1 MRLRTID
8 KADVRNK
15 KVLVRVDFNVFIEDG
30 KIMDD
35 FRIRRVIP
43 TLKYLTKQRAK
54 VIIAAHFGRPVDEKT
69 GAIDKESFS
78 MKDIAKRLAKDVGQK
93 VIFVSDCIGEKAQ
106 RASIKLKSGEILML
120 ENLRF
125 HPEEEKNDE
134 VFASRLASLADI
146 YVNEAFS
153 VSHRAHASV
162 SAITRFL
169 PSYAGFVFNEE
180 VKTLHRVYDKPK
192 HPLVMV
198 MGGAKV
204 ETKIKLIQRFF
215 DKADDILL
223 GGLIANYVLKAKGI
237 AIGKSRIDDK
247 MTRKLKDLNWTST
260 KLHLPVDVVVAKE
273 ISNNA
278 WLKTVAVGTVNDDE
292 FILDI
297 GSDTGELFA
306 SIAGAA
312 KTIIWNGPLG
322 FSELPNF
329 AAGTENFAKAIAR
342 DKAFRVVGGG
352 ESIAALDQLGLYDK
366 IDFVSTGGGAML
378 EFLAGEPMPGVEALL
393 NKKSIKFLKFIK

>member
-15 KVLVRVDFNVFIEDG
+15 KVLMRVDFNVFVEDG
-30 KIMDD
+30 NIMDD
-35 FRIRRVIP
+35 FRIRRAIP
-43 TLKYLTKQRAK
+43 TIKYLLKNKAK
-54 VIIAAHFGRPVDEKT
+54 VILITHFGRPAEGVGLSKEDRARFSLRGIARRLEKDL
-69 GAIDKESFS
+69 GH
-78 MKDIAKRLAKDVGQK
+78 K
-93 VIFVSDCIGEKAQ
+93 VLFASDCIGDKAQ
-106 RASIKLKSGEILML
+106 LASGRLKSGEVLML

-134 VFASRLASLADI
+134 VFASRLAALADI

-162 SAITRFL
+162 SAITRFI
-169 PSYAGFVFNEE
+169 PSYAGMVLADEIRI
-180 VKTLHRVYDKPK
+180 LHNIYEKPR
-192 HPLVMV
+192 HPLVIV

-204 ETKIKLIQRFF
+204 ETKLKLIQRFF

-223 GGLIANYVLKAKGI
+223 GGLIANYVLKAKGMGVGKFKI
-237 AIGKSRIDDK
+237 DDNIIGK
-247 MTRKLKDLNWTST
+247 LKGLNWTSS

-273 ISNNA
+273 VSKDA
-278 WLKTVAVGTVNDDE
+278 WIKTVGVGSVDDDE

-297 GSDTGELFA
+297 GSDTVELF
-306 SIAGAA
+306 SNIAGSA

-329 AAGTENFAKAIAR
+329 AIGTAEFAKAIAR
-342 DKAFRVVGGG
+342 GDAFKVVGGG
-352 ESIAALDQLGLYDK
+352 DSIAILDQYGLYDK

-378 EFLAGEPMPGVEALL
+378 EFLAGEPMPGIEALQIQ
-393 NKKSIKFLKFIK
+393 S